1 LRIYTQLKMKRFHT
15 IPGASSTDVPVST
28 HEAREYA
35 TSLIAASPWAP
46 EDALLKEE
54 FEALL
59 KVARTDRV
67 RLQKA
72 DHEERTQAVEDLG
85 IIDRHK
91 VSLAA
96 NTLDLLVQMQHG
108 TSLQNI
114 NADQLVAMHD
124 AHSGCWGLIV
134 VDRGSVQL
142 RVRSGDVSVLR
153 QATGDILSVLQV
165 REAGASSKKKNQ
177 PPNQFLESS
186 GEILQ
191 SNRAGEPEAKGTIH
205 VINGLGLIFY
215 AAKQPAPRTLF
226 IISLALLALSFLS
239 VLAGTAQW
247 PITTDP
253 WFEWGHAIVDRVF
266 TGTLGAA
273 LVVVVTTV
281 QSLQNRRRSRTPQVL
296 IRWDGSP
303 A

>member
-1 LRIYTQLKMKRFHT
+1 MRIYTQLKMKRFHT
-15 IPGASSTDVPVST
+15 APDGSSTEVPIST
-28 HEAREYA
+28 HDAREYA

-59 KVARTDRV
+59 KVARTDRAK
-67 RLQKA
+67 LQKA

-108 TSLQNI
+108 TSLQSI

-165 REAGASSKKKNQ
+165 REAGASPKKNQ
-177 PPNQFLESS
+177 TTNQFLESS

-215 AAKQPAPRTLF
+215 AARQPAPRTLF
-226 IISLALLALSFLS
+226 IISLALVALSFLS

-247 PITTDP
+247 PMTSNP
-253 WFEWGHAIVDRVF
+253 WFGWMHSIVDRIF
-266 TGTLGAA
+266 TGTFGAA

-281 QSLQNRRRSRTPQVL
+281 QTLQKRRRSRTPQAL
-296 IRWDGSP
+296 IRWDASQP
-303 A
+303 